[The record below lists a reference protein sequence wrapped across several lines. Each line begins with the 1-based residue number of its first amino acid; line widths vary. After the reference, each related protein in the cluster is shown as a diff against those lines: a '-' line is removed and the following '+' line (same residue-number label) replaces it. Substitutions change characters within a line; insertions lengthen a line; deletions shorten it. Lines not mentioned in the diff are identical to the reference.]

1 MDEENSANKG
11 MSTGEVTQLL
21 KAEILNGDSSNSL
34 IWGTESLGLITL
46 KMFGPGKHNKI
57 VVRILERAC
66 FSSNH
71 HIQGWSHCSAVKSYI
86 TVAEDL
92 YSIPELRLSTSQ
104 LPGIQFQRSFWVP

>member
-1 MDEENSANKG
+1 MGPVEGLLVMDEENSANKG

-57 VVRILERAC
+57 VVRIL
-66 FSSNH
+66 
-71 HIQGWSHCSAVKSYI
+71 
-86 TVAEDL
+86 
-92 YSIPELRLSTSQ
+92 RLNGS
-104 LPGIQFQRSFWVP
+104 